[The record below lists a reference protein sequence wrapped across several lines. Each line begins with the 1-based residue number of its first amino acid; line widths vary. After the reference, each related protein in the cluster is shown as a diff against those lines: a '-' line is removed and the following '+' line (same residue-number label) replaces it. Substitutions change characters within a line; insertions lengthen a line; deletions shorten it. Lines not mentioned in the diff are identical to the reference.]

1 MSFYLDK
8 LIYRLRR
15 YFSDREDIIIKK
27 ENDRNLLECIF
38 KIYDMDGIMNL
49 NDKNRIKTMIECKN
63 GIKKYVIYNRNKS
76 ILMNNWI
83 RIIFG
88 YKGMNS
94 SYGLRYVNEL

>member
-15 YFSDREDIIIKK
+15 YFGDREDIIIKK

-38 KIYDMDGIMNL
+38 KLYDMNDIMNL

-83 RIIFG
+83 RIILG

-94 SYGLRYVNEL
+94 SYGLRYINEL